1 MSVYEWNTHPPK
13 LFKSHCGLLI
23 PRFVVCLIGH
33 PPILLLSRSSEECA
47 ILSIFIP
54 LITMS
59 IIIRKTSRA
68 SLLHVLSIASPP
80 NILSLPQR
88 RRRPPMLRNLS
99 GFLWNLQIIRRKESP
114 SACSW
119 FKFKLWGFY
128 LYRDITQPHALQM
141 DTHLLRDPTRRRESL
156 LRLFV
161 VVWVAAPHNF
171 TRPTLTLTG
180 VNPSLVVSCTCA
192 FCIHQLHTPITFYH
206 FTVSHS
212 APCPQQIIAFY
223 SPIRP
228 ATDLFSLACCDH
240 NNTMF
245 WHWMVVQDSS
255 MAPQQDNV
263 CVCWSCCYGCPQKCP
278 IHGYFIIRE
287 TAMLCP
293 CSANGKSIWIRR
305 WGPLAAGFRQ
315 IVCPS
320 TVSAAWATGCVWC
333 YLIHLLVD
341 VVIEIERWAD
351 SER

>member
-1 MSVYEWNTHPPK
+1 
-13 LFKSHCGLLI
+13 
-23 PRFVVCLIGH
+23 
-33 PPILLLSRSSEECA
+33 
-47 ILSIFIP
+47 
-54 LITMS
+54 
-59 IIIRKTSRA
+59 
-68 SLLHVLSIASPP
+68 
-80 NILSLPQR
+80 
-88 RRRPPMLRNLS
+88 MLRNLS

-128 LYRDITQPHALQM
+128 LYRDITQPHTLQM

-263 CVCWSCCYGCPQKCP
+263 CVFWSCCYGCPQKCP

-293 CSANGKSIWIRR
+293 CCCKWEINLNSPMGTLSRGLQADCLSVHRISRLSHRLCVMLSDSLVSGCRYRNR
-305 WGPLAAGFRQ
+305 
-315 IVCPS
+315 
-320 TVSAAWATGCVWC
+320 TVSW
-333 YLIHLLVD
+333 
-341 VVIEIERWAD
+341 
-351 SER
+351 

>member
-54 LITMS
+54 LIAMS

-99 GFLWNLQIIRRKESP
+99 GFLWNLQIIRRIESP

-128 LYRDITQPHALQM
+128 LYRDITQPHTLQM

-228 ATDLFSLACCDH
+228 TTDLFSLACCDH

-263 CVCWSCCYGCPQKCP
+263 CVLVLLLWLPAKMSSSRVFYYSRDCDVVPVFCKWEINLNSPMGTLSRGLQADCLSVHRISRLSHRLCVMLSDSLVSGCR
-278 IHGYFIIRE
+278 YR
-287 TAMLCP
+287 
-293 CSANGKSIWIRR
+293 NR
-305 WGPLAAGFRQ
+305 
-315 IVCPS
+315 
-320 TVSAAWATGCVWC
+320 TVSW
-333 YLIHLLVD
+333 
-341 VVIEIERWAD
+341 
-351 SER
+351 